1 MSKETIKAFS
11 NIDVKPVSVSY
22 IGNGEVWYNFED
34 KDTAH
39 GYVYFEIVLKYAPT
53 GEVWKERWEAECSGW
68 NNTSYGVSEPD
79 VSDAVWTTLE
89 DDVHFDEYTTPVS
102 DRADEY
108 YQSSDTDII
117 YGVCSMIQDCLDN
130 DLETINYEDNMSEN
144 RKWSEDNWLLKVKE
158 SKANESK
165 LDEANRIYKYT
176 IRLTQPE
183 GGRYRLTNQKDLKFK
198 TKEEAEATMNRMLI
212 FNGERFAS
220 KGLGLEVVEIP
231 SKPRKKVGSLTDN
244 PDYKNPFKVGD
255 IIVGDVGYS
264 MQLPTWYE
272 VVKVTPTRVV
282 GKLLKSY
289 LVDHDGYGQAGHKM
303 PLLGQYDNRHGDR
316 EATFTVKKFG
326 TTGDPVKDYCAVLSI
341 GSHYHFYLWD
351 GKPAFY
357 DSMD

>member
-1 MSKETIKAFS
+1 MLKA
-11 NIDVKPVSVSY
+11 
-22 IGNGEVWYNFED
+22 
-34 KDTAH
+34 
-39 GYVYFEIVLKYAPT
+39 
-53 GEVWKERWEAECSGW
+53 
-68 NNTSYGVSEPD
+68 
-79 VSDAVWTTLE
+79 
-89 DDVHFDEYTTPVS
+89 
-102 DRADEY
+102 
-108 YQSSDTDII
+108 
-117 YGVCSMIQDCLDN
+117 
-130 DLETINYEDNMSEN
+130 
-144 RKWSEDNWLLKVKE
+144 
-158 SKANESK
+158 
-165 LDEANRIYKYT
+165 
-176 IRLTQPE
+176 
-183 GGRYRLTNQKDLKFK
+183 
-198 TKEEAEATMNRMLI
+198 
-212 FNGERFAS
+212 NGERMAS

-231 SKPRKKVGSLTDN
+231 DKPRKKVGSLTDN
-244 PDYKNPFKVGD
+244 PDYKNPFEVGD